1 MTAKRTRGRVMARAL
16 PVTRRSL
23 RESWRGLIGW
33 SVGIIATLVLYLP
46 LYPSLAGPDLQTLVD
61 SLPEPLIQALGY
73 DQIATGA
80 GYTQAS
86 FVGLIGFVLFAIAA
100 ISWGAQAGGGHEE
113 SGRLELDLA
122 HRISRAQFVAEA
134 IVAIALKILVVSV
147 VAWGMIA
154 ALNAPSQLD
163 IDLGNLTWA
172 MVSLAALTFAI
183 GTLSLA
189 GGILTGRKSGGIR
202 VGAGVTVVSYVLN
215 AVSSLVQ
222 DATWLADI
230 SPYAWAFGA
239 EPLTTGL
246 DGVGLAL
253 LGGLAVVG
261 IVASFIGLARR
272 DILG

>member
-1 MTAKRTRGRVMARAL
+1 MARPL
-16 PVTRRSL
+16 PVVRRTL

-33 SVGIIATLVLYLP
+33 STGIIATLALYLP

-61 SLPEPLIQALGY
+61 SLPDALVQALGY

-86 FVGLIGFVLFAIAA
+86 FLGLIGFALFAIAA

-122 HRISRAQFVAEA
+122 HRISRPQFVTEA
-134 IVAIALKILVVSV
+134 VIGIVVKVIVVSAVAWATIAL
-147 VAWGMIA
+147 
-154 ALNAPSQLD
+154 LNGPSQLD

-172 MVSLAALTFAI
+172 MVSLGVLALAI

-189 GGILTGRKSGGIR
+189 GGILTGQKSGGIR
-202 VGAGVTVVSYVLN
+202 VGAGVTVISYVLN
-215 AVSSLVQ
+215 AVSSLVP
-222 DATWLADI
+222 DVEWLADL

-239 EPLTTGL
+239 EPLITGA
-246 DGVGLAL
+246 DIFGLAL
-253 LGGLAVVG
+253 LGGLGALG

>member
-1 MTAKRTRGRVMARAL
+1 MARPL
-16 PVTRRSL
+16 PTVRRTL

-61 SLPEPLIQALGY
+61 SLPDALIQALGY

-86 FVGLIGFVLFAIAA
+86 FLGLIGFALFAIAA

-113 SGRLELDLA
+113 SGRLELDLT
-122 HRISRAQFVAEA
+122 HRISRTQFVAEA
-134 IVAIALKILVVSV
+134 IIGISVKVIVVSS
-147 VAWGMIA
+147 VAWATIA
-154 ALNAPSQLD
+154 ILNDPSQLD

-172 MVSLAALTFAI
+172 MASLAALAFAI
-183 GTLSLA
+183 GTVSLA

-202 VGAGVTVVSYVLN
+202 LGAGITVMSYVLN
-215 AVSSLVQ
+215 AVSSLVA
-222 DATWLADI
+222 DIDWLADM

-239 EPLTTGL
+239 EPLITGA

-253 LGGLAVVG
+253 LGGLAAIG
-261 IVASFIGLARR
+261 IVASFIGLAKR

>member
-1 MTAKRTRGRVMARAL
+1 MMARPL
-16 PVTRRSL
+16 PIIRRTL

-33 SVGIIATLVLYLP
+33 SVGIIATLALYLP
-46 LYPSLAGPDLQTLVD
+46 LYPSLAGPDLQALVD

-86 FVGLIGFVLFAIAA
+86 FLGLIGFVLFAIAA

-122 HRISRAQFVAEA
+122 HRISRTQFVAEA
-134 IVAIALKILVVSV
+134 IVGIAVRVIALSV
-147 VAWGMIA
+147 VAWATIA
-154 ALNAPSQLD
+154 VLNAPSQLN
-163 IDLGNLTWA
+163 IDLSNLTWA
-172 MVSLAALTFAI
+172 IVSLAALTFAI

-202 VGAGVTVVSYVLN
+202 LGAAVTVMSYVLN
-215 AVSSLVQ
+215 AVSSLVA
-222 DATWLADI
+222 DAQWLADL
-230 SPYAWAFGA
+230 SPYSWAFGA
-239 EPLTTGL
+239 EPLTTGA
-246 DGVGLAL
+246 DGIGLAF
-253 LGGLAVVG
+253 LGGLAIVG
-261 IVASFIGLARR
+261 IATSFVGLARR

>member
-1 MTAKRTRGRVMARAL
+1 MSRPL

-46 LYPSLAGPDLQTLVD
+46 LYPSLAGPDLQALVD
-61 SLPEPLIQALGY
+61 SLPDALIQALGY

-86 FVGLIGFVLFAIAA
+86 FLGLIGFALFAIAA

-122 HRISRAQFVAEA
+122 HRISRTQFVAEA
-134 IVAIALKILVVSV
+134 LLALVLKVLVVSM
-147 VAWGMIA
+147 VAWAMIA

-163 IDLGNLTWA
+163 INLGNLTWA

-202 VGAGVTVVSYVLN
+202 LGAAVTVISYVLN
-215 AVSSLVQ
+215 AVSSLVP
-222 DATWLADI
+222 DAQWLADL

-239 EPLTTGL
+239 EPLTTGM
-246 DGVGLAL
+246 DGSGLAL
-253 LGGLAVVG
+253 LAGLAAGG
-261 IVASFIGLARR
+261 IAASFIGLARR